1 MSIVERNQDQIRG
14 VIACFDRVII
24 QGILPYLCYADGMTS
39 WLRRHE
45 VRIFDYARYTEP
57 LRDQIREN
65 AERLANEHGVQ
76 IEFVSSSKVRK
87 ESLVKEV
94 LDRRGDHPGLV
105 HILSAMESCPSY
117 RPWHDKNTHKTFLK
131 FRTGSCLHYYFY
143 FVDPELGLCYIR
155 VPTWCPF
162 RLQIYFNGHNVL
174 ARRLDQAG
182 IAYRLIDNAF
192 VDVEDFEAAQRL
204 ADDLDIDKLHRI
216 LDDYAALCCPVIETL
231 ELRYHW
237 SLMQIEYA
245 TDIVFRRQRD
255 LAPLYESI
263 VRTAVHAVK
272 AANVATFLGRKLVGQ
287 YRDELGNNFDTRIMG
302 TRIKH
307 HFISGLQDPTVGVK
321 KLRKVVEPAV
331 SSGRRYKGFNFFRAG
346 DIRLFELIA
355 AGEHNVSGF
364 RNRDIRRG
372 LPDHSAGQVSRIL
385 KRLRVHGLIKR
396 VGRTYKYYLTRLG
409 RQVILTGLKL
419 RELVV
424 IPELAHLSP

>member
-307 HFISGLQDPTVGVK
+307 HMGPASIKMYDKFGLVCAHRDHGQRRLLLQAPPKSGTPGRDRVLQARSGSQDHLQPQRSSRAPRGRQPQVHRLHLRAAGPHRWRQEAPKGRRAGGQQRTPLQGLQLLQGW
-321 KLRKVVEPAV
+321 
-331 SSGRRYKGFNFFRAG
+331 
-346 DIRLFELIA
+346 
-355 AGEHNVSGF
+355 
-364 RNRDIRRG
+364 
-372 LPDHSAGQVSRIL
+372 
-385 KRLRVHGLIKR
+385 
-396 VGRTYKYYLTRLG
+396 
-409 RQVILTGLKL
+409 
-419 RELVV
+419 
-424 IPELAHLSP
+424 